1 MKRPSGLMAPAIVPA
16 ARFVS
21 ARSRPDRTSHAW
33 SWKVPDTLLATRP
46 RVGAFAATSTPRISG
61 TRKRSVQGAERF
73 ATATSGTRIV
83 SAEESAPAPAHI
95 AGGWS
100 GLESGEH
107 RGPDRTRRPLHL

>member
-1 MKRPSGLMAPAIVPA
+1 MKRPSGLRAPAIVPA
-16 ARFVS
+16 ARFVR
-21 ARSRPDRTSHAW
+21 ARSRPDGTSHAW

-46 RVGAFAATSTPRISG
+46 RVGAFAVTSTPRMSG

-100 GLESGEH
+100 GAREIGRAH
-107 RGPDRTRRPLHL
+107 V